1 MDLAGPVRVLVI
13 ASILTEPAVRAV
25 YHFTS
30 HHSGPV
36 DSRPAFSQGTLRL
49 TTAAACSVD

>member
-1 MDLAGPVRVLVI
+1 MDHAGPVRVLVI
-13 ASILTEPAVRAV
+13 TSILTKPAVRAV

-36 DSRPAFSQGTLRL
+36 DSRPAFSPSTLRL
-49 TTAAACSVD
+49 TTAAACSAD